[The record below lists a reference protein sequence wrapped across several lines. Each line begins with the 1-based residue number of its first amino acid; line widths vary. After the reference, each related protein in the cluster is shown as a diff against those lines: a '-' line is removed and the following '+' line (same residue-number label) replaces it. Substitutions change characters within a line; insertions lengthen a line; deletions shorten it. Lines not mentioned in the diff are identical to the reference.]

1 MKKFFVCALAALS
14 LTACVNEDGL
24 LSESKGY
31 INLNV
36 NTEESVNVTRGTVP
50 STATDWYVKVNS
62 DAAIT
67 VAELASKAYTASTEN
82 TLTAY
87 NYVDMAAALGANDG
101 RGAAYWTGTSSQF
114 AIEAGKSANVTV
126 NCGAAKN
133 AAFAVEFDKSF
144 TDIVKADYSVTV
156 TSNERAIVYDKSNA
170 TDGYFEPTTDNIKA
184 SYSISATIS
193 ATEKP
198 INVTKNN
205 IVLAAGTKTTL
216 TIKANTNGTISL
228 TINYNEMTDA
238 DAQDI
243 TIDAATGEEV
253 PETPVTE

>member
-67 VAELASKAYTASTEN
+67 VAALASKAYSAKTDN

-87 NYVDMAAALGANDG
+87 NFVDMAAALAANNG
-101 RGAAYWTGTSSQF
+101 RGAAYWTGTSGTF
-114 AIEAGKSANVTV
+114 DIEAGKSANVTV

-133 AAFAVEFDKSF
+133 AAFDVVYNDNFKAVATNYNIVAAAGTRSLEFN
-144 TDIVKADYSVTV
+144 TTTNGVA
-156 TSNERAIVYDKSNA
+156 
-170 TDGYFEPTTDNIKA
+170 YFEAGKITYTLTA
-184 SYSISATIS
+184 SVNS
-193 ATEKP
+193 K
-198 INVTKNN
+198 NVNVSKDLTLE
-205 IVLAAGTKTTL
+205 VGTKTTL
-216 TIKANTNGTISL
+216 TVKANTNGTISL
-228 TINYNEMTDA
+228 TINYDELTDA
-238 DAQDI
+238 AAQEI
-243 TIDAATGEEV
+243 TIDAATGAE
-253 PETPVTE
+253 VTE